1 MNKNYCSCGCG
12 NEIGMKSKWAK
23 GHNPNKNKDRFDW
36 SNVINDYEQLGTL
49 ESVANKYGC
58 TLQAVYL
65 QLKRRGIDTS
75 LTITDWSNVLDDYK
89 ELKSVSKIAKK
100 YGCSYRTVID
110 KLSRLE
116 GVKFSHD
123 NKSLSVE
130 VGIGRYG
137 ERIALYLLKGSKD
150 MNNITTHYPYDIEWN
165 GKKIDVKTSNRRNRP
180 NGKIQYSFS
189 TKNND
194 CDYYLLIALD
204 DENFPIRF
212 LLVPRNEVTG
222 VSIAFTYGTK
232 SKWDKYVM
240 EVDKDELEEAVRYA
254 KEIG

>member
-1 MNKNYCSCGCG
+1 MKKNYCSCGCG
-12 NEIGMKSKWAK
+12 KEVGLKSTWAK
-23 GHNPNKNKDRFDW
+23 GHNANKNKDRFDW
-36 SNVINDYEQLGTL
+36 SNVIDDYKQLKTL
-49 ESVANKYGC
+49 EAVANKYGC
-58 TLQAVYL
+58 TLQAVYH
-65 QLKRRGIDTS
+65 QLKKRNVDTS
-75 LTITDWSNVLDDYK
+75 LAVADWSNVLVDYN

-116 GVKFSHD
+116 GFKFTHD

-137 ERIALYLLKGSKD
+137 ERIALQLLKDSKD
-150 MNNITTHYPYDIEWN
+150 MNEITTHYPYDIDWN
-165 GKKIDVKTSNRRNRP
+165 GKRIDVKTSNRRFRP

-212 LLVPRNEVTG
+212 LLVPREEVNG
-222 VSIAFTYGTK
+222 VTVSFTYGTE
-232 SKWDKYVM
+232 SKWNKFEM
-240 EVDKDELEEAVRYA
+240 EVNKDELRKAVQSA
-254 KEIG
+254 KGIR